1 MEYGTSSNIG
11 GFIWMKNKDERDS
24 HFIYSIWKS
33 GVRVGGCVIP
43 FVFME
48 PWAWQVFLGAF
59 FVAEILGIIEEI

>member
-1 MEYGTSSNIG
+1 
-11 GFIWMKNKDERDS
+11 MKNKDERDP

-33 GVRVGGCVIP
+33 GFRVGGCVIP